1 MGASGSISNTVA
13 KGLQS
18 SVNSIPITIIDDAK
32 KDPSSSEDGTP
43 PLWAQAN
50 FGGEPSE
57 EYPEAC
63 EFAAEG
69 CGVFDE
75 KMKKKMRRRGMGG
88 MGEEGMGERDV
99 LVGAGA
105 GAAVGDDDEMMMMM
119 VSEGGDSSYHPHYR
133 RGIVGGLTT
142 AGKLLR
148 GFELLLLLVLVVRVY
163 QKIQYQKQ
171 KQKKKREGLGWEMVD
186 EAEKGEIVA

>member
-18 SVNSIPITIIDDAK
+18 TVNSIPITIIDDAK
-32 KDPSSSEDGTP
+32 KSPSSSEDGTP

-57 EYPEAC
+57 GYPEAC

-75 KMKKKMRRRGMGG
+75 KMKMKKRG
-88 MGEEGMGERDV
+88 ERERDV

-105 GAAVGDDDEMMMMM
+105 GAAVGDDEMMM
-119 VSEGGDSSYHPHYR
+119 VSEGGDSLYHPHYR

-163 QKIQYQKQ
+163 QKIQNRKQ
-171 KQKKKREGLGWEMVD
+171 KQKKKREGLGWKMVD

>member
-1 MGASGSISNTVA
+1 MGASGSISNTVG

-18 SVNSIPITIIDDAK
+18 TVNSIPITIIDDAK
-32 KDPSSSEDGTP
+32 KSPSSSEDGTP

-75 KMKKKMRRRGMGG
+75 KKMKKRRG
-88 MGEEGMGERDV
+88 ERERDV

-105 GAAVGDDDEMMMMM
+105 AVDDDEMMMMM
-119 VSEGGDSSYHPHYR
+119 GSEGGDSLYYPHYR

-163 QKIQYQKQ
+163 QKIQNRKQ

>member
-18 SVNSIPITIIDDAK
+18 TVNSIPITIIDDAK
-32 KDPSSSEDGTP
+32 KSPSPSEDGTP

-57 EYPEAC
+57 GYPEAC

-75 KMKKKMRRRGMGG
+75 KMKKKRKRG
-88 MGEEGMGERDV
+88 ERERDV

-105 GAAVGDDDEMMMMM
+105 GAAVGDDEMMMMM
-119 VSEGGDSSYHPHYR
+119 VSEGGDSLYYPHYR
-133 RGIVGGLTT
+133 RGIVSGLTT

-163 QKIQYQKQ
+163 QKIQNQKQ
-171 KQKKKREGLGWEMVD
+171 KQKKKREGLGWKMVD

>member
-1 MGASGSISNTVA
+1 MGASGSISNTVG

-18 SVNSIPITIIDDAK
+18 TVNSIPITIIDDAK
-32 KDPSSSEDGTP
+32 KDPSSEDGTP
-43 PLWAQAN
+43 PLWAQAQ
-50 FGGEPSE
+50 FGGEPSNGN
-57 EYPEAC
+57 PEAC

-69 CGVFDE
+69 CGIYEE
-75 KMKKKMRRRGMGG
+75 KMKKKMR
-88 MGEEGMGERDV
+88 GERERDV

-105 GAAVGDDDEMMMMM
+105 GAVGAVGDDDEMMMMM
-119 VSEGGDSSYHPHYR
+119 VSEGGDSLYHPHYR

-163 QKIQYQKQ
+163 QKIQNQKQ
-171 KQKKKREGLGWEMVD
+171 KQKKKREGLGWKMVD

>member
-32 KDPSSSEDGTP
+32 KSPSSSEDGTP

-57 EYPEAC
+57 GYPEAC

-75 KMKKKMRRRGMGG
+75 KKKKRRG
-88 MGEEGMGERDV
+88 ERERDV

-105 GAAVGDDDEMMMMM
+105 GAAVGAAVGDDEMMM
-119 VSEGGDSSYHPHYR
+119 VSERGDSLYHPHYR

-163 QKIQYQKQ
+163 QKIQNQKQ
-171 KQKKKREGLGWEMVD
+171 KQKKKREGLGWETVD

>member
-1 MGASGSISNTVA
+1 MGASGSISNTVG

-18 SVNSIPITIIDDAK
+18 TVNSIPITIIDDAK
-32 KDPSSSEDGTP
+32 KSPSSSEDGTP

-57 EYPEAC
+57 GYPEAC

-75 KMKKKMRRRGMGG
+75 KMKMKRRG
-88 MGEEGMGERDV
+88 ERERDV
-99 LVGAGA
+99 LVGARA
-105 GAAVGDDDEMMMMM
+105 GAAAVGGNDEMMMRM
-119 VSEGGDSSYHPHYR
+119 VSEGGDSLYHPHYR

-163 QKIQYQKQ
+163 QKIQNRKQ
-171 KQKKKREGLGWEMVD
+171 KQKKKREGLGWERVD

>member
-18 SVNSIPITIIDDAK
+18 TVNSIPITIIDDAK
-32 KDPSSSEDGTP
+32 KSPSSSEDGTP

-57 EYPEAC
+57 GYPEAC

-75 KMKKKMRRRGMGG
+75 KMKKMKRG
-88 MGEEGMGERDV
+88 ERERDV

-105 GAAVGDDDEMMMMM
+105 GAAVGDDEMMMMM
-119 VSEGGDSSYHPHYR
+119 VSEGGDSLYYPYHR

-163 QKIQYQKQ
+163 QKIQNRKQ
-171 KQKKKREGLGWEMVD
+171 KQKKKREGLGWKMVD

>member
-1 MGASGSISNTVA
+1 MGASGSISNTVG

-18 SVNSIPITIIDDAK
+18 TVNSIPITIIDDAK
-32 KDPSSSEDGTP
+32 KSPSSSEDGTP

-57 EYPEAC
+57 GYPEAC

-75 KMKKKMRRRGMGG
+75 KMKRKRRR
-88 MGEEGMGERDV
+88 GERDV

-105 GAAVGDDDEMMMMM
+105 GAAVGDDEMMMMM
-119 VSEGGDSSYHPHYR
+119 VSEGGDSLYYPHYR

-163 QKIQYQKQ
+163 QKIQNQKQ
-171 KQKKKREGLGWEMVD
+171 KQNKKREGLGWKMVD

>member
-18 SVNSIPITIIDDAK
+18 TVNSIPITIIDDAK
-32 KDPSSSEDGTP
+32 KSPSSSEDGTP

-57 EYPEAC
+57 GYPEAC

-75 KMKKKMRRRGMGG
+75 KMKMKRKRGG
-88 MGEEGMGERDV
+88 EGMGQRDV
-99 LVGAGA
+99 LVGA

-119 VSEGGDSSYHPHYR
+119 VSEGGDSLYHPHYR

-163 QKIQYQKQ
+163 QKIQNRKQ
-171 KQKKKREGLGWEMVD
+171 EQKKKREGLGWKMVD

>member
-1 MGASGSISNTVA
+1 MGASGSISNTVG

-18 SVNSIPITIIDDAK
+18 TVNSIPITIIDDAK
-32 KDPSSSEDGTP
+32 KSPSSSEDGTP

-57 EYPEAC
+57 GYPEAC

-75 KMKKKMRRRGMGG
+75 KMKMKKRRG
-88 MGEEGMGERDV
+88 ERERDV

-105 GAAVGDDDEMMMMM
+105 AAVGDDEMMMMM
-119 VSEGGDSSYHPHYR
+119 VSEGGDSLYHPYHR

-148 GFELLLLLVLVVRVY
+148 GFELLLLLVLVFRVY
-163 QKIQYQKQ
+163 QKIRNQKQ
-171 KQKKKREGLGWEMVD
+171 KHEKKKREGLGWETVD

>member
-1 MGASGSISNTVA
+1 MGASGSISNTVG

-18 SVNSIPITIIDDAK
+18 TVNSIPITIIDDAK
-32 KDPSSSEDGTP
+32 KSPSSSEDGTP

-57 EYPEAC
+57 GYPEAC

-75 KMKKKMRRRGMGG
+75 KMKMKRRG
-88 MGEEGMGERDV
+88 ERERDV

-105 GAAVGDDDEMMMMM
+105 GAAAVGDDEMMMM
-119 VSEGGDSSYHPHYR
+119 VSEGGDSLYYPHHR

-163 QKIQYQKQ
+163 QKIQNQKQ
-171 KQKKKREGLGWEMVD
+171 KQKKKREGLGWNMVD

>member
-1 MGASGSISNTVA
+1 MGASGSISNTVG

-18 SVNSIPITIIDDAK
+18 TVNSIPITIIDDAK
-32 KDPSSSEDGTP
+32 KDPSSEDGSP

-50 FGGEPSE
+50 FGGEPSKGN
-57 EYPEAC
+57 PEAC

-69 CGVFDE
+69 CGIYE
-75 KMKKKMRRRGMGG
+75 EKKMKRRRKRGG
-88 MGEEGMGERDV
+88 EGMGERDV
-99 LVGAGA
+99 LVGA

-119 VSEGGDSSYHPHYR
+119 VSEGGDSLYHPHHR

-163 QKIQYQKQ
+163 QKIQNQKQ
-171 KQKKKREGLGWEMVD
+171 KQKKKREGLGWKMVD

>member
-1 MGASGSISNTVA
+1 MGASGSISNTVG

-18 SVNSIPITIIDDAK
+18 TVNSIPITIIDDAK
-32 KDPSSSEDGTP
+32 KSPSSSEDGTP

-57 EYPEAC
+57 GYPEAC

-75 KMKKKMRRRGMGG
+75 KMKKKRR
-88 MGEEGMGERDV
+88 ERDV
-99 LVGAGA
+99 LVDAGA
-105 GAAVGDDDEMMMMM
+105 GAAVGDDEMMRMRM
-119 VSEGGDSSYHPHYR
+119 VSEGGDSLYHPHYR

-163 QKIQYQKQ
+163 QKIQNQKQ
-171 KQKKKREGLGWEMVD
+171 KQKKKREGLGWKMVD

>member
-32 KDPSSSEDGTP
+32 KSPSSSEDGTP
-43 PLWAQAN
+43 PLWAQAD

-57 EYPEAC
+57 GYPEAC

-75 KMKKKMRRRGMGG
+75 KMKKKKRG
-88 MGEEGMGERDV
+88 ERERDV

-105 GAAVGDDDEMMMMM
+105 GAAAVGDDDEMMMKMM
-119 VSEGGDSSYHPHYR
+119 VSEGGDSLYYPHYR

-148 GFELLLLLVLVVRVY
+148 GFELLLLLVLVFRVY
-163 QKIQYQKQ
+163 QKIQNQKQKQ

>member
-1 MGASGSISNTVA
+1 MGASGSISNTVG

-18 SVNSIPITIIDDAK
+18 TVNSIPITIIDDAK
-32 KDPSSSEDGTP
+32 KDPSSEDGTP

-50 FGGEPSE
+50 FGGEPSKGN
-57 EYPEAC
+57 PEAC
-63 EFAAEG
+63 DFAAEG
-69 CGVFDE
+69 CGIYE
-75 KMKKKMRRRGMGG
+75 EKKKKRGRRR
-88 MGEEGMGERDV
+88 ERRLERERDV

-105 GAAVGDDDEMMMMM
+105 GAAVSNDEMMMKM
-119 VSEGGDSSYHPHYR
+119 VSEGGDSLYYPHHR

-163 QKIQYQKQ
+163 QKIQNQKQ
-171 KQKKKREGLGWEMVD
+171 KQKKKREGLGWKMVD

>member
-1 MGASGSISNTVA
+1 MGASGSISNTVG

-18 SVNSIPITIIDDAK
+18 TVNSIPITIIDDAK
-32 KDPSSSEDGTP
+32 KSPSSSEDGTP

-75 KMKKKMRRRGMGG
+75 KMKMKRRRG
-88 MGEEGMGERDV
+88 EREGDV
-99 LVGAGA
+99 LVGA
-105 GAAVGDDDEMMMMM
+105 GAAVGDDEMMMRM
-119 VSEGGDSSYHPHYR
+119 VSEGGDSLYHPHYR

-163 QKIQYQKQ
+163 QKIQNQRQKQ
-171 KQKKKREGLGWEMVD
+171 KNKREGLGWKMVD

>member
-1 MGASGSISNTVA
+1 MGASGSISNTVG

-18 SVNSIPITIIDDAK
+18 TVNSIPITIIDDAK
-32 KDPSSSEDGTP
+32 KSPSSSEDGTP

-57 EYPEAC
+57 GYPEAC

-75 KMKKKMRRRGMGG
+75 KMKRRKRGG
-88 MGEEGMGERDV
+88 EGMGERDV

-119 VSEGGDSSYHPHYR
+119 VSEGGDSLYYPHYR

-148 GFELLLLLVLVVRVY
+148 GFELFLLLVLVVRVY
-163 QKIQYQKQ
+163 QKIQNQKQ
-171 KQKKKREGLGWEMVD
+171 KQKKKREGLGWNMVD

>member
-1 MGASGSISNTVA
+1 MGASGSISNTVG

-18 SVNSIPITIIDDAK
+18 TVNSIPITIIDDAK
-32 KDPSSSEDGTP
+32 KSPSSSEDGTP

-57 EYPEAC
+57 GYPEAC

-75 KMKKKMRRRGMGG
+75 KMKKKMRR
-88 MGEEGMGERDV
+88 GERERDV

-105 GAAVGDDDEMMMMM
+105 GAAVDDDDEMMMMM
-119 VSEGGDSSYHPHYR
+119 VSEGGDSLYHPHYR

-142 AGKLLR
+142 AGKLVR

-163 QKIQYQKQ
+163 QKIQNRKQ
-171 KQKKKREGLGWEMVD
+171 KQKKKREGLGWKMVD

>member
-1 MGASGSISNTVA
+1 MGASGSISNTVG

-32 KDPSSSEDGTP
+32 KSPSSSEDGTP

-57 EYPEAC
+57 GYPEAC

-75 KMKKKMRRRGMGG
+75 KMKKKRG
-88 MGEEGMGERDV
+88 ERERDV

-105 GAAVGDDDEMMMMM
+105 GAAVGDDDEMMMRM
-119 VSEGGDSSYHPHYR
+119 VSEGGDSLYHPQYR

-148 GFELLLLLVLVVRVY
+148 GFELVLLLVLVVRVY
-163 QKIQYQKQ
+163 QKIQNRKQ
-171 KQKKKREGLGWEMVD
+171 KQKKKREGLGWKMVD

>member
-18 SVNSIPITIIDDAK
+18 TVNSIPITIIDDAK
-32 KDPSSSEDGTP
+32 KSPSSSEDGTP

-57 EYPEAC
+57 GYPEAC

-75 KMKKKMRRRGMGG
+75 KMKRKRR
-88 MGEEGMGERDV
+88 GMGERDV

-105 GAAVGDDDEMMMMM
+105 GAAVGDDEMMM
-119 VSEGGDSSYHPHYR
+119 VSEGGDSLYHPHYR

-163 QKIQYQKQ
+163 QKIQNRKQ
-171 KQKKKREGLGWEMVD
+171 KQKKKREGLGWKMVD

>member
-1 MGASGSISNTVA
+1 MGASGSISNTVG

-18 SVNSIPITIIDDAK
+18 TVNSIPITIIDDAK
-32 KDPSSSEDGTP
+32 KSPSSSEDGTP

-57 EYPEAC
+57 GYPEAC

-75 KMKKKMRRRGMGG
+75 KMKRRR
-88 MGEEGMGERDV
+88 ERERDV
-99 LVGAGA
+99 LVGAGV
-105 GAAVGDDDEMMMMM
+105 GAAVGDDERMM
-119 VSEGGDSSYHPHYR
+119 VSEGGDSLYYPHYR

-142 AGKLLR
+142 AGKLVR

-163 QKIQYQKQ
+163 QKIQNRKQKQ
-171 KQKKKREGLGWEMVD
+171 KQKREGLGWNMVD

>member
-1 MGASGSISNTVA
+1 MGASGSISNTVG

-18 SVNSIPITIIDDAK
+18 TVNSIPITIIDDAK
-32 KDPSSSEDGTP
+32 KSPSSSEDGTP

-50 FGGEPSE
+50 FGGEPSKG
-57 EYPEAC
+57 YPEAC

-75 KMKKKMRRRGMGG
+75 KMKMKKKRG
-88 MGEEGMGERDV
+88 ERERDV

-105 GAAVGDDDEMMMMM
+105 GAVGDDEMMM
-119 VSEGGDSSYHPHYR
+119 VSEGGDSLYHPHYR

-163 QKIQYQKQ
+163 QKIQNQKQ
-171 KQKKKREGLGWEMVD
+171 KQNKKREGLGWKMVD

>member
-18 SVNSIPITIIDDAK
+18 TVNSIPITIIDDAK
-32 KDPSSSEDGTP
+32 KSPSSSEDGTP

-75 KMKKKMRRRGMGG
+75 KMKKKRRVER
-88 MGEEGMGERDV
+88 ERDV

-119 VSEGGDSSYHPHYR
+119 GSEGGDSLYHPYYR
-133 RGIVGGLTT
+133 RGIVSGLTT

-148 GFELLLLLVLVVRVY
+148 GFELVLLLVLVVRVY
-163 QKIQYQKQ
+163 QKIQNQKQ
-171 KQKKKREGLGWEMVD
+171 KQKKKREGLGWKMVD

>member
-1 MGASGSISNTVA
+1 MGASGSISNTVG

-32 KDPSSSEDGTP
+32 KSPSSSEDGTP

-75 KMKKKMRRRGMGG
+75 KMKRKRRG
-88 MGEEGMGERDV
+88 ERERDV

-105 GAAVGDDDEMMMMM
+105 GAAVGDDEMMMMM
-119 VSEGGDSSYHPHYR
+119 VSEGGDSMYYPHYR

-163 QKIQYQKQ
+163 QKIQNRKQ
-171 KQKKKREGLGWEMVD
+171 KQKKKREGLGWKMVD

>member
-18 SVNSIPITIIDDAK
+18 TVNSIPITIIDDAK
-32 KDPSSSEDGTP
+32 KSPSSSEDGTP

-75 KMKKKMRRRGMGG
+75 KMKKRKRG
-88 MGEEGMGERDV
+88 ERERDV

-119 VSEGGDSSYHPHYR
+119 VSEGGDSLYYPHYR

-163 QKIQYQKQ
+163 QKIQNREQ
-171 KQKKKREGLGWEMVD
+171 KQKKKREGLGWKMVD

>member
-1 MGASGSISNTVA
+1 MGASGSISNMVG

-18 SVNSIPITIIDDAK
+18 TVNSIPITIIDDAK
-32 KDPSSSEDGTP
+32 KSPSSSEDETP

-57 EYPEAC
+57 GYSEAC

-75 KMKKKMRRRGMGG
+75 KMKMKRR
-88 MGEEGMGERDV
+88 MGERDV

-105 GAAVGDDDEMMMMM
+105 AVGDDEMMMMM
-119 VSEGGDSSYHPHYR
+119 VSEGGDSLYHPHYR

-163 QKIQYQKQ
+163 QKIQNQKQ
-171 KQKKKREGLGWEMVD
+171 KPKKKREGLGWKMVD

>member
-18 SVNSIPITIIDDAK
+18 TVNSIPITIIDDAK
-32 KDPSSSEDGTP
+32 KSPSSSEDGTP

-57 EYPEAC
+57 GYPEAC

-75 KMKKKMRRRGMGG
+75 KMKKRKRG
-88 MGEEGMGERDV
+88 ERERDV

-105 GAAVGDDDEMMMMM
+105 GAAVGDDEMMM
-119 VSEGGDSSYHPHYR
+119 VSEGGDSLYHPHYR

-163 QKIQYQKQ
+163 QKIQNRKQ
-171 KQKKKREGLGWEMVD
+171 KQKKKREGLGWKMVD

>member
-18 SVNSIPITIIDDAK
+18 TVNSIPITIIDDAK
-32 KDPSSSEDGTP
+32 KSPASSEDGTP

-57 EYPEAC
+57 GYPEAC

-75 KMKKKMRRRGMGG
+75 KKMKRRRRG
-88 MGEEGMGERDV
+88 ERERDV

-105 GAAVGDDDEMMMMM
+105 GAAAVGDDEMMKMM
-119 VSEGGDSSYHPHYR
+119 VSEGGDSLYYPHYR

-163 QKIQYQKQ
+163 QKIQNHKQ
-171 KQKKKREGLGWEMVD
+171 KQKKKREGLGWKMVD

>member
-32 KDPSSSEDGTP
+32 KSPSSSEDGTP

-57 EYPEAC
+57 GYPEAC

-75 KMKKKMRRRGMGG
+75 KMKRKRR
-88 MGEEGMGERDV
+88 GMGERDV

-105 GAAVGDDDEMMMMM
+105 GAAVGDDEMMM
-119 VSEGGDSSYHPHYR
+119 VSEGGDSLYHPHYR

-163 QKIQYQKQ
+163 QKIQKQKQ
-171 KQKKKREGLGWEMVD
+171 KQKKKREGLGWKMVD

>member
-32 KDPSSSEDGTP
+32 KSPSSSEDGTP

-75 KMKKKMRRRGMGG
+75 KKRKRKRG
-88 MGEEGMGERDV
+88 ERERDV

-105 GAAVGDDDEMMMMM
+105 GAAVGDDEMMMMM
-119 VSEGGDSSYHPHYR
+119 VSEGGDSLYYPHYR

-163 QKIQYQKQ
+163 QKIQIQKQ
-171 KQKKKREGLGWEMVD
+171 KQKKKREGLGWKMVD

>member
-18 SVNSIPITIIDDAK
+18 TVNSIPITIIDDAK
-32 KDPSSSEDGTP
+32 KSPSSSEDGTP

-75 KMKKKMRRRGMGG
+75 KMKKKR
-88 MGEEGMGERDV
+88 ERDV
-99 LVGAGA
+99 LVGAS
-105 GAAVGDDDEMMMMM
+105 GAAAGDDDEMMMMM
-119 VSEGGDSSYHPHYR
+119 VSEGGDSLYHPHYR

-148 GFELLLLLVLVVRVY
+148 GFELLLLLVLVFRVY
-163 QKIQYQKQ
+163 QKIQNRKQ
-171 KQKKKREGLGWEMVD
+171 KQEKKREGLGWEMVD

>member
-18 SVNSIPITIIDDAK
+18 TVNSIPITIIDDAK
-32 KDPSSSEDGTP
+32 KSPSSSEDGTP

-57 EYPEAC
+57 GYPEAC

-75 KMKKKMRRRGMGG
+75 KMKMKRKRG
-88 MGEEGMGERDV
+88 ERERDV
-99 LVGAGA
+99 LVGA

-119 VSEGGDSSYHPHYR
+119 VSEGGDSLYYPHYR

-163 QKIQYQKQ
+163 QKIQNRKQ
-171 KQKKKREGLGWEMVD
+171 KQKREGLGWKGVD

>member
-1 MGASGSISNTVA
+1 MGASGSISNTVG

-18 SVNSIPITIIDDAK
+18 TVNSIPITIIDDAK
-32 KDPSSSEDGTP
+32 KSPSSSEDGTP

-57 EYPEAC
+57 GYPEAC

-75 KMKKKMRRRGMGG
+75 KMKMKKKRG
-88 MGEEGMGERDV
+88 ERERDV

-105 GAAVGDDDEMMMMM
+105 AAVGDDEMMRRM
-119 VSEGGDSSYHPHYR
+119 VSEGGDSLYYPHYR

-163 QKIQYQKQ
+163 QKIRNQKQ
-171 KQKKKREGLGWEMVD
+171 KHEKKKREGLGWETVD

>member
-18 SVNSIPITIIDDAK
+18 TVNSIPITIIDDAK
-32 KDPSSSEDGTP
+32 KSPSSSEDGTP

-57 EYPEAC
+57 GYPEAC

-75 KMKKKMRRRGMGG
+75 KMKRKRRG
-88 MGEEGMGERDV
+88 ERERDV

-105 GAAVGDDDEMMMMM
+105 AVGDDDDEMMMMM
-119 VSEGGDSSYHPHYR
+119 GSEGGDSLYYPHYR

-163 QKIQYQKQ
+163 QKIQNQKQ
-171 KQKKKREGLGWEMVD
+171 KQKKKREGLGWKMVD

>member
-1 MGASGSISNTVA
+1 MGASGSISNTVG

-32 KDPSSSEDGTP
+32 KDPSSEDGTP
-43 PLWAQAN
+43 PLWAQAQ
-50 FGGEPSE
+50 FGGEPSKGN
-57 EYPEAC
+57 PEAC
-63 EFAAEG
+63 DFAAEG
-69 CGVFDE
+69 CGIYE
-75 KMKKKMRRRGMGG
+75 EKKMKRRKRG
-88 MGEEGMGERDV
+88 GEGEGERDV

-119 VSEGGDSSYHPHYR
+119 VSEGGDSMYHPHHR

-163 QKIQYQKQ
+163 QKIQNQKQ
-171 KQKKKREGLGWEMVD
+171 KQKKKREGLGWKGVD

>member
-1 MGASGSISNTVA
+1 MGASGSISNTVG

-18 SVNSIPITIIDDAK
+18 TVNSIPITIIDDAK
-32 KDPSSSEDGTP
+32 KDPSSEDGTP

-50 FGGEPSE
+50 FGGEPSKGN
-57 EYPEAC
+57 PEAC

-69 CGVFDE
+69 CGIYEE
-75 KMKKKMRRRGMGG
+75 KMKMKRRRKRGG
-88 MGEEGMGERDV
+88 ERMGERDV
-99 LVGAGA
+99 LVGA

-119 VSEGGDSSYHPHYR
+119 VSEGGDSLYHPHHR

-163 QKIQYQKQ
+163 QKIQNQKQ
-171 KQKKKREGLGWEMVD
+171 KQKKKREGLGWKMVD

>member
-1 MGASGSISNTVA
+1 MGASGSISNTVG

-18 SVNSIPITIIDDAK
+18 TVNSIPITIIDDAK
-32 KDPSSSEDGTP
+32 KDPSSEDGTP
-43 PLWAQAN
+43 PLWAQAQ
-50 FGGEPSE
+50 FGGEPSKGN
-57 EYPEAC
+57 PEAC
-63 EFAAEG
+63 DFAAEG

-75 KMKKKMRRRGMGG
+75 KMKKKMR
-88 MGEEGMGERDV
+88 GERERNL

-105 GAAVGDDDEMMMMM
+105 GAAVGDDEMMM
-119 VSEGGDSSYHPHYR
+119 VSEGGDSLYHPHHR

-163 QKIQYQKQ
+163 QKIRNQKQ
-171 KQKKKREGLGWEMVD
+171 KQKKKREELGWKMVD

>member
-18 SVNSIPITIIDDAK
+18 TVNSVPITIIDDAK
-32 KDPSSSEDGTP
+32 KSPSSSEDGTP

-57 EYPEAC
+57 GYPEAC

-75 KMKKKMRRRGMGG
+75 KRKKKRG
-88 MGEEGMGERDV
+88 EKERDV

-105 GAAVGDDDEMMMMM
+105 GSAVGDDDEMMTMM
-119 VSEGGDSSYHPHYR
+119 VSEGGDSLYYPHYR
-133 RGIVGGLTT
+133 RGIVSGLTT

-163 QKIQYQKQ
+163 QKIQNQKQ
-171 KQKKKREGLGWEMVD
+171 KQKKKREGLGWKMVD

>member
-18 SVNSIPITIIDDAK
+18 TVNSIPITIIDDAK
-32 KDPSSSEDGTP
+32 KSPSSSEDGTP

-75 KMKKKMRRRGMGG
+75 KMKKRKRG
-88 MGEEGMGERDV
+88 ERERDV

-105 GAAVGDDDEMMMMM
+105 GAAVGDDEMMM
-119 VSEGGDSSYHPHYR
+119 VSEGGDSLYHPHYR

-163 QKIQYQKQ
+163 QKIQNRKQ
-171 KQKKKREGLGWEMVD
+171 KQKKKREGLGWKMVD

>member
-18 SVNSIPITIIDDAK
+18 TVNSIPITIIDDAK
-32 KDPSSSEDGTP
+32 KSPSSSEDGTP

-57 EYPEAC
+57 GYPEAC

-75 KMKKKMRRRGMGG
+75 KMKKKRKRG
-88 MGEEGMGERDV
+88 ERERDV

-105 GAAVGDDDEMMMMM
+105 GAAVGDDEMMMMM
-119 VSEGGDSSYHPHYR
+119 VSEGGDSLYHPHYR

-142 AGKLLR
+142 AGKLVR

-163 QKIQYQKQ
+163 QKIQNRKQ
-171 KQKKKREGLGWEMVD
+171 KQKKKREGLGWKMVD